1 MWDEV
6 KRSSAGQ
13 LRVFAMDDSGK
24 KKRLVTLVGI
34 LIALVLGA
42 LWLAGNVMQGSRG
55 GRKEAWA
62 QAGPP
67 QPAVVKKKLSAPAG
81 SAAAIDQGAEPAM
94 VRKKLPLPSPAPEP
108 LPSAAPASEPPQAA
122 EAPLPVLQEK
132 PAETAP
138 AAADVSPSP
147 PTNSSPG
154 AQAAPAPVKPET
166 ARLPES
172 VRTERIAGPF
182 SILLSSC
189 RDRENALAGLPN
201 YRRAGLTPYVVQTD
215 LGDKGTWWRTL
226 TGSFKSLEEASR
238 ARKALNL
245 ADSVVVKT
253 PFAALVGA
261 YPSEAAAAEMAARLV
276 KLGYFPYT
284 VKGPKNSVQ
293 LVVGA
298 FLTKPAAE
306 KLQRELA
313 AQGIASQVVQR

>member
-1 MWDEV
+1 M
-6 KRSSAGQ
+6 A
-13 LRVFAMDDSGK
+13 DSGK
-24 KKRLVTLVGI
+24 KKRLVTLMGI

-62 QAGPP
+62 QAGPS

-81 SAAAIDQGAEPAM
+81 SATAIDQGVEPAM
-94 VRKKLPLPSPAPEP
+94 VRKKLPPPAPEP
-108 LPSAAPASEPPQAA
+108 LPSAAPAPEPPQAT
-122 EAPLPVLQEK
+122 EAPLPALQEK
-132 PAETAP
+132 PAETVA
-138 AAADVSPSP
+138 AAADVSPPPPPAGSP
-147 PTNSSPG
+147 V
-154 AQAAPAPVKPET
+154 AQAAPAPVKPEP
-166 ARLPES
+166 AKLPES
-172 VRTERIAGPF
+172 ARTERIAGPF

-189 RDRENALAGLPN
+189 RDRQNALAGLPN

-226 TGSFKSLEEASR
+226 TGSFKSLEEASH
-238 ARKALNL
+238 AKKALNL
-245 ADSVVVKT
+245 ADAVVVKT

-261 YPSEAAAAEMAARLV
+261 YPSEAAASEMAARLV

-298 FLTKPAAE
+298 FLTKTSAE